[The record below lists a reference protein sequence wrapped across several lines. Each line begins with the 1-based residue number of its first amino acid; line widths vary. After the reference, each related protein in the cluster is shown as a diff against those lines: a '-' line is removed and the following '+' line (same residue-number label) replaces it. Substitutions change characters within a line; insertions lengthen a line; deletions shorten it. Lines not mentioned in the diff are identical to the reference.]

1 MSELT
6 ELSRYALPVLAV
18 IILALSVAA
27 LLRRKNQ
34 PLVNVRLINTI
45 NGDSYEI
52 TSRETSVG
60 CLKDCDII
68 LTYPT
73 VARHHAVIKCARD
86 SWYIIPVSADAPV
99 FVNATRVEK
108 QAVITAGDRITLGK
122 IDLMFMR

>member
-60 CLKDCDII
+60 SFRDCDII
-68 LTYPT
+68 LNYPT
-73 VARHHAVIKCARD
+73 VARHHAVIKCGRD
-86 SWYIIPVSADAPV
+86 SWYIIPVASDSPV
-99 FVNATRVEK
+99 SVNSTAVEK
-108 QAVITAGDRITLGK
+108 QSVITAGDKITLGK
-122 IDLMFMR
+122 IDLLFMR